1 MPEYRRFIA
10 YFYEYIDGKKQR
22 NTGFVKVELRNGMW
36 RILFR
41 LNVGSVPEPPIQV
54 YGFVRE
60 GGYLLGLPMGV
71 MRPGREISEEWA
83 YRAEMPVGKD
93 TYRLEDL
100 SGIRIQSGD
109 GRCFMTVWDDEEI
122 DPDRFVLRLP
132 EELAR
137 PEPDDAANTSAVEAK
152 TEKSVRLDERSER
165 PVAGTVAESET
176 SARPDERSK
185 QPAVGTVAESERSVK
200 SDERSDR
207 LTVGTVT
214 ELGISV
220 RSKNALVQDDI
231 EAAAESE
238 ASAKSNKVPRMVTVD
253 SMNESGKIMK
263 ARDALQQADI
273 EAASEAEM
281 SAIPNGA
288 LGMSAA
294 DSMNE
299 SGKIMKARD
308 ALKQDD
314 IEATSEAE
322 MSVIPNE
329 ALGRF
334 AADSMNESGEIMIAR
349 DSLKQ
354 VGMESVGEL
363 EMSAIPN
370 DTLERLDAGSKI
382 SAKPNHVSGMP
393 AAVKSETFVKSNEVP
408 ELSGVGSMAEAEAVM
423 TSKNASGTS
432 ALRAADVL
440 GQGMK
445 KEGQAA
451 GSTAT
456 GSANGLPP
464 SPRSPVIIHAQ
475 SANQKTAGKDH
486 RSARANCMRDLL
498 QRRERFEPFQDDE
511 IVNCVQ
517 IMPCDIVRLQ
527 QEQWQVGRSS
537 FLQHG
542 YYQYRHLLLGTMRDG
557 RYILGV
563 PGMRNPQEKYM
574 AEMFGF
580 PHFKTSK
587 ICSCG
592 RAFGYWY
599 KELQE

>member
-22 NTGFVKVELRNGMW
+22 NTGFAKVELRNGMW

-60 GGYLLGLPMGV
+60 GGYLLGMPMGV

-83 YRAEMPVGKD
+83 YRAEMPVGKE

-109 GRCFMTVWDDEEI
+109 SRCFMTVWDDEEI
-122 DPDRFVLRLP
+122 NPDKFVLKLP
-132 EELAR
+132 EEKAR
-137 PEPDDAANTSAVEAK
+137 METDDAVKASAAE
-152 TEKSVRLDERSER
+152 
-165 PVAGTVAESET
+165 AESET
-176 SARPDERSK
+176 SARPDEVPEQSSVGAMAESEIFGRLDERSE
-185 QPAVGTVAESERSVK
+185 QPAVGNMAESEP
-200 SDERSDR
+200 
-207 LTVGTVT
+207 
-214 ELGISV
+214 
-220 RSKNALVQDDI
+220 
-231 EAAAESE
+231 
-238 ASAKSNKVPRMVTVD
+238 SAK
-253 SMNESGKIMK
+253 
-263 ARDALQQADI
+263 L
-273 EAASEAEM
+273 
-281 SAIPNGA
+281 
-288 LGMSAA
+288 
-294 DSMNE
+294 
-299 SGKIMKARD
+299 
-308 ALKQDD
+308 
-314 IEATSEAE
+314 
-322 MSVIPNE
+322 NE
-329 ALGRF
+329 ALGMP
-334 AADSMNESGEIMIAR
+334 ATEPVNESGEIVEAKAA
-349 DSLKQ
+349 LKQ
-354 VGMESVGEL
+354 ADMKAVAESETFAGSNKVPEMYTVDSVKGSGEILKAKDTLKRTDMEAAAEL
-363 EMSAIPN
+363 EMSAGRNEVFGLSATDVLNESGGSAKAKDIQVQSDIEAVSEPETSARSN
-370 DTLERLDAGSKI
+370 EVMERSAAESEI
-382 SAKPNHVSGMP
+382 SAKPDNALGMP
-393 AAVKSETFVKSNEVP
+393 TAAAAVKSETFVKASEVP
-408 ELSGVGSMAEAEAVM
+408 KLSGVGSMAESKAVM
-423 TSKNASGTS
+423 TPENVSGAS
-432 ALRAADVL
+432 APRAADGL
-440 GQGMK
+440 WQGAK
-445 KEGQAA
+445 KEGQTSKSVTA
-451 GSTAT
+451 GSE
-456 GSANGLPP
+456 NDLPP
-464 SPRSPVIIHAQ
+464 SPRGPVIIHAQ

-486 RSARANCMRDLL
+486 RNARANCMRDLL

-517 IMPCDIVRLQ
+517 IMPCDIVKLQ

>member
-22 NTGFVKVELRNGMW
+22 NTGFAKVELRNGMW

-122 DPDRFVLRLP
+122 DPDKFVLRLP

-137 PEPDDAANTSAVEAK
+137 PEPDDAANTSAVEAE
-152 TEKSVRLDERSER
+152 TETSVRLDERSDR
-165 PVAGTVAESET
+165 PAAGTVAESET
-176 SARPDERSK
+176 SARPDERSER
-185 QPAVGTVAESERSVK
+185 PAAGTVAEAETSA
-200 SDERSDR
+200 
-207 LTVGTVT
+207 
-214 ELGISV
+214 
-220 RSKNALVQDDI
+220 RSKNALAQDDI
-231 EAAAESE
+231 DAVAESE
-238 ASAKSNKVPRMVTVD
+238 TSANSNKVPQMVMVD
-253 SMNESGKIMK
+253 SMNESGKIVK
-263 ARDALQQADI
+263 ARDALKQADI
-273 EAASEAEM
+273 EAASEA
-281 SAIPNGA
+281 
-288 LGMSAA
+288 
-294 DSMNE
+294 
-299 SGKIMKARD
+299 
-308 ALKQDD
+308 
-314 IEATSEAE
+314 
-322 MSVIPNE
+322 
-329 ALGRF
+329 
-334 AADSMNESGEIMIAR
+334 
-349 DSLKQ
+349 
-354 VGMESVGEL
+354 

-393 AAVKSETFVKSNEVP
+393 VAVKSETFVKSSEVP
-408 ELSGVGSMAEAEAVM
+408 ESSDVGSMSAAEAVM
-423 TSKNASGTS
+423 TSENASGAS

-440 GQGMK
+440 GQGME

-451 GSTAT
+451 NSTAT

-464 SPRSPVIIHAQ
+464 SPRGPVIIHAQ
-475 SANQKTAGKDH
+475 SANQKTAGRDH

>member
-22 NTGFVKVELRNGMW
+22 NTGFAKVELRNGMW

-122 DPDRFVLRLP
+122 DPDKFVLRLP

-137 PEPDDAANTSAVEAK
+137 PEPDDAANTSAVEAE
-152 TEKSVRLDERSER
+152 TETSVRLDERSDR
-165 PVAGTVAESET
+165 PAAGTVAESET
-176 SARPDERSK
+176 SARPDERSER
-185 QPAVGTVAESERSVK
+185 PAAGTVAEAETSA
-200 SDERSDR
+200 
-207 LTVGTVT
+207 
-214 ELGISV
+214 
-220 RSKNALVQDDI
+220 RSKNALAQDDI
-231 EAAAESE
+231 DAVAESE
-238 ASAKSNKVPRMVTVD
+238 TSANSNKVPQMVMVD
-253 SMNESGKIMK
+253 SMNESGKIVK
-263 ARDALQQADI
+263 ARDALKQADI

-281 SAIPNGA
+281 SAIPNEA

-308 ALKQDD
+308 ALKQAD
-314 IEATSEAE
+314 IEAASEAE
-322 MSVIPNE
+322 MSAIPNE
-329 ALGRF
+329 ALGMS
-334 AADSMNESGEIMIAR
+334 AADSMNESGKIMKAR
-349 DSLKQ
+349 DALKQ
-354 VGMESVGEL
+354 ADIEAASEA

-393 AAVKSETFVKSNEVP
+393 VAVKSETFVKSSEVP
-408 ELSGVGSMAEAEAVM
+408 ESSDVGSMSAAEAVM
-423 TSKNASGTS
+423 TSENASGAS

-440 GQGMK
+440 GQGME

-451 GSTAT
+451 NSTAT

-464 SPRSPVIIHAQ
+464 SPRGPVIIHAQ
-475 SANQKTAGKDH
+475 SANQKTAGRDH

>member
-22 NTGFVKVELRNGMW
+22 NTGFAKVELRNGMW

-41 LNVGSVPEPPIQV
+41 LNVGSVPESPIQV

-137 PEPDDAANTSAVEAK
+137 PEPDDAANTPAAEAEA
-152 TEKSVRLDERSER
+152 EKSVRLDERSDR
-165 PVAGTVAESET
+165 SAAGTVAESET
-176 SARPDERSK
+176 SARSDERSE
-185 QPAVGTVAESERSVK
+185 QLAEGTMAEPGISVR

-214 ELGISV
+214 ELGISA
-220 RSKNALVQDDI
+220 RSKNALAQDEID
-231 EAAAESE
+231 AAAESE
-238 ASAKSNKVPRMVTVD
+238 TSAKSNKVLRMVTVD
-253 SMNESGKIMK
+253 SMNESGKIVK
-263 ARDALQQADI
+263 AKDALKQVDI

-281 SAIPNGA
+281 SVIPNEA

-299 SGKIMKARD
+299 SGD
-308 ALKQDD
+308 
-314 IEATSEAE
+314 T
-322 MSVIPNE
+322 
-329 ALGRF
+329 
-334 AADSMNESGEIMIAR
+334 MIAK

-354 VGMESVGEL
+354 VGMESAGEL
-363 EMSAIPN
+363 EMSATPN
-370 DTLERLDAGSKI
+370 DTLERLDTGSKI
-382 SAKPNHVSGMP
+382 SAKPNYVSGMS
-393 AAVKSETFVKSNEVP
+393 AAVKSETFVKSSEVP
-408 ELSGVGSMAEAEAVM
+408 EPSGVGSMSAAEAVM
-423 TSKNASGTS
+423 TSENAPGAS

-440 GQGMK
+440 GQGME
-445 KEGQAA
+445 KEGQAVD
-451 GSTAT
+451 STAT

-464 SPRSPVIIHAQ
+464 SPRGPVIIHAQ

>member
-22 NTGFVKVELRNGMW
+22 NTGFAKVELRNGMW

-122 DPDRFVLRLP
+122 DPDKFVLRLP

-137 PEPDDAANTSAVEAK
+137 PEPDDAANTSAIETEAE
-152 TEKSVRLDERSER
+152 TSARLDERSDRPAAGTVAESETSVRSDER
-165 PVAGTVAESET
+165 SEQLADSTVAESET
-176 SARPDERSK
+176 SARPDERSDR
-185 QPAVGTVAESERSVK
+185 PAAGTVAESETSAR

-207 LTVGTVT
+207 PADGTVAEAETSVRPDERPERLSVGTVT
-214 ELGISV
+214 ELGISA

-231 EAAAESE
+231 DAAAESE
-238 ASAKSNKVPRMVTVD
+238 TSEKLNRVPQMVTAD
-253 SMNESGKIMK
+253 SMKKSGKIMK
-263 ARDALQQADI
+263 ARDALKQADI
-273 EAASEAEM
+273 EAASEVEM
-281 SAIPNGA
+281 SAIPNEA

-299 SGKIMKARD
+299 SGEIMKA
-308 ALKQDD
+308 K
-314 IEATSEAE
+314 
-322 MSVIPNE
+322 
-329 ALGRF
+329 
-334 AADSMNESGEIMIAR
+334 

-354 VGMESVGEL
+354 VGMESAGEL
-363 EMSAIPN
+363 ERSVIPN
-370 DTLERLDAGSKI
+370 DTLERLDAGSEI

-393 AAVKSETFVKSNEVP
+393 AAVKSETFVKSSEVP
-408 ELSGVGSMAEAEAVM
+408 ELSGVGSMSAAEAVM
-423 TSKNASGTS
+423 TSENAPGAS

-440 GQGMK
+440 GQGMEK
-445 KEGQAA
+445 KGQAA
-451 GSTAT
+451 NSTAT

-464 SPRSPVIIHAQ
+464 SPRGPVIIHAQ